1 METLLARAFREI
13 TDGAL
18 GDAILEVGIHAT
30 EGELLP
36 RIVAGLLEGIVMEAP
51 IVAVVVEDLHAVLG
65 GECLEGTFGSES
77 FRGCT
82 IFEVEG

>member
-1 METLLARAFREI
+1 
-13 TDGAL
+13 
-18 GDAILEVGIHAT
+18 
-30 EGELLP
+30 
-36 RIVAGLLEGIVMEAP
+36 MEAP

-82 IFEVEG
+82 IFEVKG